1 MKLVRNQG
9 RILVSALPQESVTS
23 NMARR
28 VLKLIREEYD
38 ALQAVS
44 LFDLVF
50 HFASLTSLSR
60 RKCLFTTP
68 RFPKQFDLVSLN
80 QLTFSSP
87 TDSNWR

>member
-9 RILVSALPQESVTS
+9 RILVAALPQESVTA

-44 LFDLVF
+44 P
-50 HFASLTSLSR
+50 SYS
-60 RKCLFTTP
+60 K
-68 RFPKQFDLVSLN
+68 
-80 QLTFSSP
+80 
-87 TDSNWR
+87 